1 MNCGEVRI
9 QADAYA
15 RGSLAA
21 GLAQA
26 FEEHLTKCAAC
37 TTFLATLE
45 EPLEQTAALPR
56 SVDPG
61 ADLWPSIRKR
71 LSAGRGPGRVVV
83 RSWVLA
89 AAALL
94 LIALSSGVTVWLLRP
109 AAANPATQAISWSP
123 LEAQYASAAA
133 ELGTALEHARALL
146 APETVAVIERNLA
159 VIDSALAES
168 RRALARD
175 PRNTVL
181 EQLVIAAWRQKMD
194 FLRRATA
201 LSPAS

>member
-1 MNCGEVRI
+1 MNCGQLRS

-21 GLAQA
+21 GEALA
-26 FEEHLTKCAAC
+26 FEEHLAHCAAC
-37 TTFLATLE
+37 TEFLAAAE
-45 EPLEQTAALPR
+45 APLEQTAALPR

-61 ADLWPSIRKR
+61 ADLWPAIRER
-71 LSAGRGPGRVVV
+71 LRGGKGRLVV

-89 AAALL
+89 VAALL
-94 LIALSSGVTVWLLRP
+94 LIAVSSGVTVWLLQRAAGTP
-109 AAANPATQAISWSP
+109 AAQAISWSP